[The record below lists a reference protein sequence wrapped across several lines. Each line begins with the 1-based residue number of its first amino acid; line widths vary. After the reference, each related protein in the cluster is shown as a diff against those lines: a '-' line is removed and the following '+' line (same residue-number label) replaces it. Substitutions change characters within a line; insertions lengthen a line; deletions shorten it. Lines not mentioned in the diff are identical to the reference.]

1 MEQTGPV
8 VISCGNSLYQKRLTP
23 GLDEDQALEGD
34 INLGSIRV
42 LANET
47 NLALTRSAGQHSTGT
62 TRHWMTQVAI
72 NGPQTTSDKADATA
86 EEVYMV

>member
-1 MEQTGPV
+1 MEQTGPF

-47 NLALTRSAGQHSTGT
+47 NLALTRSAGQHSTGPRDIG
-62 TRHWMTQVAI
+62 RH
-72 NGPQTTSDKADATA
+72 PK
-86 EEVYMV
+86 